1 MSETIPLLALGV
13 MFVVATLLPINI
25 GILAFVAA
33 FLVGTSSLGLTE
45 EEILAGFPTSLFIT
59 IAGVTYLFAVA
70 QRNGTV
76 DLLVRG
82 GVKLVRGKLA
92 LIPWVLFAVCGMLS
106 ALGTFPTAAIALLAP
121 AGLQLAQRHG
131 MSQLLV
137 GALLVAGAH
146 AGSFSP
152 IAVSGALVLG
162 MIEQTPLHLA
172 PHVLFL
178 ASLGFNVLIATVSF
192 LALRGHRRVES
203 PHSEQAREADRAETA
218 TGIDWRQALTL
229 TVLVLLVA
237 GALVFRVEIG
247 FLALGAGALLAL
259 VDVHRQSKAVEGISW
274 STIMLIGG
282 MITYVEILEKAG
294 TIDAISRGAAQLGSP
309 LLVALVLCVVVAVV
323 SAFASSTAL
332 LTAII
337 PIAVPV
343 LLASDLSAPGLIAAL
358 AVSATIVDTSPFSSN
373 GALVLSNTNDADK
386 TTMYKQ
392 LLGYT
397 AVIVAVGPFFA
408 WGLLVLPGSL

>member
-33 FLVGTSSLGLTE
+33 FLVGTASLGLSE
-45 EEILAGFPTSLFIT
+45 DQILAGFPTSLFIT

-82 GVKLVRGKLA
+82 GVKLVRGRIV
-92 LIPWVLFAVCGMLS
+92 LIPWVLFAVCATLS

-131 MSQLLV
+131 MSQLLI
-137 GALLVAGAH
+137 GAVLVAGAH

-162 MIEQTPLHLA
+162 MIEQTPLHIA

-178 ASLGFNVLIATVSF
+178 ASFSFNLLIAVVSF
-192 LALRGHRRVES
+192 FVLRGHRRAGAA
-203 PHSEQAREADRAETA
+203 HSDEPPERAETSA
-218 TGIDWRQALTL
+218 KVDWRQALTL
-229 TVLVLLVA
+229 TLLVLLVI
-237 GALVFRVEIG
+237 GALVLQLEIG

-259 VDVHRQSKAVEGISW
+259 VDVRRQSKAVEGISW

-294 TIDAISRGAAQLGSP
+294 TIDAISHGAAELGSP
-309 LLVALVLCVVVAVV
+309 ALVALVLCVVVAVA

-343 LLASDLSAPGLIAAL
+343 LLSSDLSAAGMVAAL

-373 GALVLSNTNDADK
+373 GALVLSNTNEADK
-386 TTMYKQ
+386 TAMYKQ

-397 AVIVAVGPFFA
+397 AVIVAVGPVVA